1 MAFIDLD
8 DYFDDEDRKRKQA
21 EASRNAGQ
29 DSKPALPGSDND
41 GEDESRGQDKQ
52 DEDDFHEDY
61 IVPKSKR
68 KKRHAV
74 IAAGIVLI
82 VILAVA
88 VVRMAFF
95 IPSVPE
101 ATTKGYVLN
110 IGAKKGLLFTTFEG
124 RMILDYPDLINDSS
138 KIVFDFSTT
147 DPQIALR
154 LRASMKSDSVALIEY
169 KQYRNALP
177 WRGNTNTIVT
187 GLYMIS
193 PTAQSRTRK

>member
-21 EASRNAGQ
+21 EAARNAHH
-29 DSKPALPGSDND
+29 DDKPALPEGGKDED
-41 GEDESRGQDKQ
+41 DESRKDNRS
-52 DEDDFHEDY
+52 EDDFHEDY

-68 KKRHAV
+68 RKRHVV
-74 IAAGIVLI
+74 IAAGIALIIILTIAVL
-82 VILAVA
+82 
-88 VVRMAFF
+88 RMAFF

-147 DPQIALR
+147 DPQIARR

-177 WRGNTNTIVT
+177 WRGETNTIVT
-187 GLYMIS
+187 GRDMINRT
-193 PTAQSRTRK
+193 PQSRTKK